1 MGKYEKLAQS
11 IVAHVGGKENIS
23 SLTHCVTRLRFV
35 LKDESKADDDYFKNV
50 DGIVSLIKSAGQYQV
65 VIGNHVPDVYDDV
78 LKVAGL
84 STNENVEEVK
94 KPFKEA
100 FFDLVT
106 ALFMPMLAVLTGS
119 GMLKGLLSILTFA
132 GVLSTKSGLYTLLY
146 DAADAIFLLMPVV
159 IGYTSAKKFKIDP
172 ILGVVLGAALT
183 YPSLQNA
190 KVTVLGYTV
199 QATYTST
206 VLPIVII
213 TALAAWMTHRL
224 NKIIPDVVK
233 TFLVP
238 LIVLTICAPLGFMVI
253 GPAANFV
260 SNLLLNGIMSIYAIS
275 PILALGLIAGLWQI
289 MVIFGVHSIFAVTA
303 IMTLATGNPTPIFA
317 GQFPTTF
324 AATATV
330 FAIWLK
336 TKDQKLKNIALPAWI
351 SGIFGVTEPAIYGV
365 TLPHMKQF
373 VITCIGSALGGMY
386 LGLTNCLVYQMA
398 GMGVFAIPSFLNPK
412 GNAGMT
418 LINVAISIVISMG
431 FSFIAT
437 MLTYKDEKAEDEEIL
452 SPMNGEVHPIS
463 EISDPAFRSEA
474 MGKGVYITPTD
485 GKIYAPFDGTVTLL
499 FPTKHAIGLT
509 STKGTEM
516 LIHCGID
523 TVNLEGKPFTAHVKQ
538 GDHVMKGDLLLE
550 ADLDIIR
557 SANLSTDTPVLITN
571 SADYKDVLEEHTGM
585 AKTSDAILKL
595 AVQKGTLC

>member
-11 IVAHVGGKENIS
+11 IVEHVGGKGNIS

-35 LKDESKADDDYFKNV
+35 LKDEAKADDQFFMNA

-65 VIGNHVPDVYDDV
+65 VIGNNVPDVYDDV

-84 STNENVEEVK
+84 SSNENVEEVK

-100 FFDLVT
+100 FFDLVS
-106 ALFMPMLAVLTGS
+106 AIFMPMLAVLTGS

-132 GVLSTKSGLYTLLY
+132 GVMSQKSGLYTLLY
-146 DAADAIFLLMPVV
+146 DAADAIFLSMPVV

-172 ILGVVLGAALT
+172 ILGLVLGAALT
-183 YPSLQNA
+183 YPSLQNT
-190 KVTVLGYTV
+190 KLHVLGLTV
-199 QATYTST
+199 QASYTST

-213 TALAAWMTHRL
+213 TAIAAWMTHRL
-224 NKIIPDVVK
+224 NKIVPDVVK
-233 TFLVP
+233 TFVVP
-238 LIVLTICAPLGFMVI
+238 LIVIAICAPLGFVVI

-260 SNLLLNGIMSIYAIS
+260 SNLLLGGIMSIYSIS
-275 PILALGLIAGLWQI
+275 PVLALALIAGLWQI
-289 MVIFGVHSIFAVTA
+289 MVIFGIHSIFAVTA
-303 IMTLATGNPTPIFA
+303 IMTLATGAPTPIFA

-324 AATATV
+324 AQTATV

-336 TKDQKLKNIALPAWI
+336 TKDKKLKNVALPAWI

-373 VITCIGSALGGMY
+373 VITCIGSALGGVY
-386 LGLTNCLVYQMA
+386 LGLTHCLTYQMA
-398 GMGVFAIPSFLNPK
+398 GMGIFAIPGFLNPK

-418 LINVAISIVISMG
+418 LINVAISMVISMG
-431 FSFIAT
+431 FSFVAT
-437 MLTYKDEKAEDEEIL
+437 MMTYKDETAQDEDIL

-463 EISDPAFRSEA
+463 EIDDAAFRTGA
-474 MGKGVYITPTD
+474 MGKGVYVVPSD

-499 FPTKHAIGLT
+499 FPTKHAVGLT

-516 LIHCGID
+516 LIHVGID
-523 TVNLEGKPFTAHVKQ
+523 TVNLGGKPFTAHVKQ
-538 GDHVMKGDLLLE
+538 GDHVKKGDLLLE
-550 ADLDIIR
+550 ADLDIIKE
-557 SANLSTDTPVLITN
+557 AHLSTDTPVLITN
-571 SADYKDVLEEHTGM
+571 SNDYTDVLEEYTGK
-585 AKTSDAILKL
+585 ASTHQAILKL
-595 AVQKGTLC
+595 VK